1 MVAAKVVLGA
11 LRARDHHGT
20 FDRFA
25 RAAGDA
31 ERLEIIQMTNSLA
44 PRPGGSITFA
54 VRDAGRSVPALAISI
69 ARCITGVASTQTLIP
84 DERGQVAV

>member
-1 MVAAKVVLGA
+1 MLGA

-20 FDRFA
+20 FERFA

-44 PRPGGSITFA
+44 PRADGSITFE

-69 ARCITGVASTQTLIP
+69 APCVTDAASTQTLIP